1 MARYSPR
8 KTGAAMPHPTDPA
21 AAFEKLVEEHGGALR
36 RFALWLGATPELAD
50 DLVQETF
57 LRAWRRPGA
66 MTGVSNPRSWLR
78 RILRN
83 VWIDT
88 GRRSHHELDVD
99 DVEKLWSANDYS
111 ADVADDIAS
120 AESSV
125 MLAEALFRLPFGY
138 RAVVLLHDMEGLTL
152 PEIAAE
158 LEIGRAAAKAR
169 LRRGRMMLV
178 TALAQAEE
186 DSMVRYGGLGCYEA
200 RNLISAYVDHELD
213 AGRSAMLEKHL
224 QGCPTCP
231 GLYASVVRVQGALS
245 SKRDPDS
252 AIPPELATRIR
263 SRVSAKGGGSG

>member
-1 MARYSPR
+1 
-8 KTGAAMPHPTDPA
+8 MPHPSDPA
-21 AAFEKLVEEHGGALR
+21 GAFEDLVEEHAGALH

-57 LRAWRRPGA
+57 LRAWRRPE
-66 MTGVSNPRSWLR
+66 TLSGVIDPRSWLR

-83 VWIDT
+83 AWIDT
-88 GRRSHHELDVD
+88 GRRSQHELDVE
-99 DVEKLWSANDYS
+99 DVEALWGADGYS

-120 AESSV
+120 AESSA

-138 RAVVLLHDMEGLTL
+138 RAVLLLHDMEGLTVA
-152 PEIAAE
+152 EIATE
-158 LEIGRAAAKAR
+158 LEIGEAATKAR

-186 DSMVRYGGLGCYEA
+186 DSMVRYGGLGCHEA
-200 RNLISAYVDHELD
+200 RSLVSAYIDNELD
-213 AGRSAMLEKHL
+213 TGRSAMLEQHL

-252 AIPPELATRIR
+252 TIPEELAAKIR
-263 SRVSAKGGGSG
+263 SRVAAADGSSA